1 MPKTT
6 FTIPTEATRPL
17 YAGVGVT
24 DLLVGFVRDYVADVQ
39 KTVARIDRQ
48 PEVLREQAT
57 KVVAESLDALG
68 KDAQSR
74 RKAVEDRVA
83 ELQSEALD
91 LPARLQKLLDENVS
105 TAGDTYADLVKR
117 GERLVGRI
125 RRQQSTKATASS
137 AKTTV
142 AKAKTTNTQ
151 ATKAAKSSTVT
162 AKKTARKTAKKATAK
177 RATAKK
183 SPARSSAK
191 ATTTAA
197 KKTASNAATA
207 AVQGAEK
214 VGN

>member
-57 KVVAESLDALG
+57 KVVAQSLDALG

-74 RKAVEDRVA
+74 RKAVEERVA
-83 ELQSEALD
+83 ELQSEAMD

-105 TAGDTYADLVKR
+105 TAGDTYADLVER

-125 RRQQSTKATASS
+125 RRQQSSKATTSS
-137 AKTTV
+137 ARTTV

-151 ATKAAKSSTVT
+151 ATKAAKSSTAT
-162 AKKTARKTAKKATAK
+162 AKKTARKTARK
-177 RATAKK
+177 ATAKK

-197 KKTASNAATA
+197 KKTASNAATGA
-207 AVQGAEK
+207 AQGTEK
-214 VGN
+214 IGD